1 MMQSNLEQLWQIFAC
16 LGCGVWLGCGYD
28 LLRAY
33 RLWRGCGKHIV
44 FLQDTV
50 YVLFATVCLFLFTLA
65 VNGGELR
72 PDILLSV
79 MLGFWLCRRTAGR
92 LFIAATRAA
101 KQFAAPLAHI
111 GVQIGDFTANFTKK
125 IMFFSK
131 KGLRRLSLMLY
142 NMYRK

>member
-1 MMQSNLEQLWQIFAC
+1 MQSNQEQLWQVFAC

-33 RLWRGCGKHIV
+33 RVWRHCGKAVV
-44 FLQDTV
+44 FLQDLLF
-50 YVLFATVCLFLFTLA
+50 VLLATVCLFLFTLA

-79 MLGFWLCRRTAGR
+79 LLGFWLCRRTAGR
-92 LFIAATRAA
+92 LFIAAARAA
-101 KQFAAPLAHI
+101 KRFAAPLARI
-111 GVQIGDFTANFTKK
+111 GAEIGDFTANFGKK
-125 IMFFSK
+125 IAIFSK

-142 NMYRK
+142 NKNRK